1 MFAPDEDEDKDPGLE
16 KSGEHFDAM
25 MKKVTSIVIVK
36 TPKSNVVDHSN
47 AQNIEKD
54 GNYIK
59 SEEQK

>member
-36 TPKSNVVDHSN
+36 TPKSNVVDN
-47 AQNIEKD
+47 
-54 GNYIK
+54 
-59 SEEQK
+59 